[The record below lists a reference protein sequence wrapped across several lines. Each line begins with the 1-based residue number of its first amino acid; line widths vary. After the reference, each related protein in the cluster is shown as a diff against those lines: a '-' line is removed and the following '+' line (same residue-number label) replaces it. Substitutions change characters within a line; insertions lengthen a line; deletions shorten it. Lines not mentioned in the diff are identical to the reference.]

1 MYNSFFSNNLVFL
14 FSLIFTFS
22 SSQEASFEKIETE
35 IQNLCDTIVNSES
48 DSSKF
53 LANEKLIEKLK
64 IISRKKKFHKYE
76 FKNYNP
82 ITILSSDD
90 KKLKLFNWF
99 IQKKNG
105 KYDYYTYIQKCNKRG
120 KKCNYFLAEGNND
133 NEIINDKISYENW
146 YGCYFYELITIFVD
160 KKEYYTLLGWDGNG
174 DRTTK
179 KIIEILHFDND
190 YPFFGAKLFNNNLHK
205 IILEYSNKYS
215 ISLKYDEE
223 LDCIVYDHLEPIDGF
238 SYNNFEIYA
247 PNLSYDVLS
256 RAESGW
262 QIETNVYLNNN
273 K

>member
-1 MYNSFFSNNLVFL
+1 M
-14 FSLIFTFS
+14 T
-22 SSQEASFEKIETE
+22 
-35 IQNLCDTIVNSES
+35 
-48 DSSKF
+48 
-53 LANEKLIEKLK
+53 
-64 IISRKKKFHKYE
+64 
-76 FKNYNP
+76 
-82 ITILSSDD
+82 
-90 KKLKLFNWF
+90 
-99 IQKKNG
+99 
-105 KYDYYTYIQKCNKRG
+105 
-120 KKCNYFLAEGNND
+120 
-133 NEIINDKISYENW
+133 
-146 YGCYFYELITIFVD
+146 

-174 DRTTK
+174 NRTTK

-256 RAESGW
+256 RAKSGW
-262 QIETNVYLNNN
+262 QIEANVYLNNN